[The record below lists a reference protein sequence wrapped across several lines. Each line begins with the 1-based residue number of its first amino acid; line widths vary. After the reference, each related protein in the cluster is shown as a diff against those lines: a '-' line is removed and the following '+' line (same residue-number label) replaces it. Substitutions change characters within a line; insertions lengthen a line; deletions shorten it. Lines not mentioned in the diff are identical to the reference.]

1 MINVDKLYK
10 CENCNYCTSKKTDYN
25 RHLLTIK
32 HLNMIKQIIAINFYF
47 LIQLFY

>member
-10 CENCNYCTSKKTDYN
+10 CENCNYSTSKKTDYN

-32 HLNMIKQIIAINFYF
+32 HLNMIKNNKKKKGFAD
-47 LIQLFY
+47 L